1 MRLLGAIVGGSAN
14 CLSSNNCIQIV
25 SLSARQGEHYT
36 PLIRPKFPDRG
47 KLKKDKGKFDNIHA
61 AYFSALP
68 TSGGVLPA
76 VGREFTDRMSSTPRL
91 MRRVGIIGCGGIGA
105 PVIAALQA
113 GRAGEW
119 ALAAVLANSDR
130 CVEGVLVTT
139 DVAAFF
145 SSGLDL
151 IVDTA
156 GPDALRQHGVR
167 ALEIADLWTVSGTAL
182 AEPKFHDLLES
193 TGRRVGHRLRL
204 LSGGIAGLDGIAAAS
219 IDENAVVKMIV
230 ETAPTGEDR
239 AQLFQ
244 GTAREAAKRYPNH
257 ANVVVATALAGPG
270 LDAVS
275 VEVMRPAPAEGRTLS
290 LTAQSAFGFFT
301 VHVEA
306 KVVPEERIHT
316 VAASIIAS
324 LRRESAVLW
333 AG

>member
-1 MRLLGAIVGGSAN
+1 
-14 CLSSNNCIQIV
+14 
-25 SLSARQGEHYT
+25 
-36 PLIRPKFPDRG
+36 
-47 KLKKDKGKFDNIHA
+47 
-61 AYFSALP
+61 
-68 TSGGVLPA
+68 
-76 VGREFTDRMSSTPRL
+76 

-119 ALAAVLANSDR
+119 ALAGVLANTGR
-130 CVEGVLVTT
+130 CLEGVMVTT
-139 DVAAFF
+139 DVEAFF
-145 SSGLDL
+145 SGGLDL

-182 AEPKFHDLLES
+182 AEPKFHDALES
-193 TGRRVGHRLRL
+193 TGRRAGHRLRL
-204 LSGGIAGLDGIAAAS
+204 LSGGIAGLDGVAAAS
-219 IDENAVVKMIV
+219 IDQNAVVKMV
-230 ETAPTGEDR
+230 VATTPTGEDR
-239 AQLFQ
+239 TQLFQ

-275 VEVMRPAPAEGRTLS
+275 VQVIRPAATEGQTLS
-290 LTAQSAFGFFT
+290 LTAQSVFGHFM

-306 KVVPEERIHT
+306 NVVPENGFHT

-324 LRRESAVLW
+324 LRRESTILW